1 MIFNA
6 ECVFIMAN
14 NNLNIVHESETQ
26 RQFVR
31 LPVPAKAG
39 FDGQSYDVKDLSS
52 GGIALLD
59 VKQAVREGQ
68 TLKISLYLPFS
79 TFSMMIDL
87 DARVVYQLAAE
98 KTIGLQFTGLTPDQ
112 VSLLNHV
119 VKSFMAGEIVRSGD
133 LLNVAARDN
142 FTKLRPRKAGDG
154 QPVVS
159 LSRQIPGL
167 LLVTA
172 LGLAALAF
180 ILNNIY
186 ENVFIFKTSNASVQA
201 AQIQVRSIERGILTS
216 KIEPGQTTVKD
227 RQEIGM
233 INENDIKSPCD
244 CIITKVHR
252 STGEFVVEGEPIV
265 SLVAANS
272 VPWIAVTVKPEEAR
286 KLNLGMKAEISV
298 AGSNAL
304 LTGKVDSIKTDAG
317 EWAANPLL
325 AGSSNQIVVV
335 VKPDA
340 KIPSDL
346 INRPAQVIFKLR

>member
-1 MIFNA
+1 
-6 ECVFIMAN
+6 MAN

-39 FDGQSYDVKDLSS
+39 FDGQSYAVKDLSS

-59 VKQAVREGQ
+59 VKRAVREGE

-87 DARVVYQLAAE
+87 DATVKYQLADD
-98 KTIGLQFTGLTPDQ
+98 KTVGLQFIGLTPDQ

-142 FTKLRPRKAGDG
+142 FTKLRTRKAGDG

-159 LSRQIPGL
+159 LKRQIPGL

-180 ILNNIY
+180 IVNNIY

-244 CIITKVHR
+244 CIITKIHR

-304 LTGKVDSIKTDAG
+304 LTGKVDSIKTDTG
-317 EWAANPLL
+317 EWAANPLF

-335 VKPDA
+335 VKPDS

-346 INRPAQVIFKLR
+346 INRPAQVVFQLR